1 MTRLQ
6 TYTTLER
13 LGPVI
18 RTGEAAAALRTS
30 VSSTSRMLRSL
41 EENGLARRVRSGVW
55 SVGPDSPDPFMIA
68 PELTRPHLAYVSF
81 DSALN
86 YHGMIDQIPREVSVA
101 SLDRARR
108 ITTNIGTF
116 AIHHLPP
123 ELFGGWQE
131 TRRGSVAGP
140 RKRSSTSATRAPPTA
155 EERAESPSSSF
166 RRGSI
171 STSSKSGRRASRAR
185 GSAPSLEGQ
194 SSMRCLAPLAD
205 PAPLAPP
212 SAEPR
217 K

>member
-6 TYTTLER
+6 AYTTLER
-13 LGPVI
+13 LGPVV
-18 RTGEAAAALRTS
+18 RTSEAAAALRTS

-68 PELTRPHLAYVSF
+68 PELTRPHPAYVSF

-131 TRRGSVAGP
+131 TRRGCVARPEKAIFDICYASAAHRGRTRRIPELELPAGFDIGVIEAWAMRIESP
-140 RKRSSTSATRAPPTA
+140 RVRTLTRRAIEYAMSRATR
-155 EERAESPSSSF
+155 
-166 RRGSI
+166 
-171 STSSKSGRRASRAR
+171 
-185 GSAPSLEGQ
+185 
-194 SSMRCLAPLAD
+194 
-205 PAPLAPP
+205 
-212 SAEPR
+212 
-217 K
+217 

>member
-1 MTRLQ
+1 VTRLQ

-13 LGPVI
+13 LGPVV
-18 RTGEAAAALRTS
+18 RTSEAAAALRTS

-55 SVGPDSPDPFMIA
+55 SVGPHSPDPFMIA
-68 PELTRPHLAYVSF
+68 PELTRPHPAYISY

-108 ITTNIGTF
+108 ITTKIGTF

-131 TRRGSVAGP
+131 TRRGCVARP
-140 RKRSSTSATRAPPTA
+140 EKAIFDICYSSAAHRGRTRRIPELELPTGFDVGVVEAWATRI
-155 EERAESPSSSF
+155 ESP
-166 RRGSI
+166 RVRTLTRKAI
-171 STSSKSGRRASRAR
+171 EYAMSRATR
-185 GSAPSLEGQ
+185 
-194 SSMRCLAPLAD
+194 
-205 PAPLAPP
+205 
-212 SAEPR
+212 
-217 K
+217 

>member
-13 LGPVI
+13 LGPVV
-18 RTGEAAAALRTS
+18 RTAEAAAALRRS
-30 VSSTSRMLRSL
+30 VSSTSRMLRAL
-41 EENGLARRVRSGVW
+41 EEEGRARQVRSGVW
-55 SVGPDSPDPFMIA
+55 SVGPDFPDPFTIA

-108 ITTNIGTF
+108 IKTNIGTF

-131 TRRGSVAGP
+131 TPRGRIAGPEKAIFDINYASVAHRG
-140 RKRSSTSATRAPPTA
+140 RARQMPELELPAGFEVRIIETWA
-155 EERAESPSSSF
+155 ARIESPRVRSL
-166 RRGSI
+166 
-171 STSSKSGRRASRAR
+171 TRRAIEHAMSRATPVR
-185 GSAPSLEGQ
+185 TSQ
-194 SSMRCLAPLAD
+194 
-205 PAPLAPP
+205 PAPA
-212 SAEPR
+212 SQ
-217 K
+217 

>member
-1 MTRLQ
+1 M
-6 TYTTLER
+6 
-13 LGPVI
+13 
-18 RTGEAAAALRTS
+18 
-30 VSSTSRMLRSL
+30 
-41 EENGLARRVRSGVW
+41 RSGVW

-131 TRRGSVAGP
+131 TRRGSVARPEKAIFDICYASAAHRGRTRRIP
-140 RKRSSTSATRAPPTA
+140 ELELPAGFDIHVIEEWATRI
-155 EERAESPSSSF
+155 ESP
-166 RRGSI
+166 RVR
-171 STSSKSGRRASRAR
+171 TLARRAIEYAMSRATR
-185 GSAPSLEGQ
+185 
-194 SSMRCLAPLAD
+194 
-205 PAPLAPP
+205 
-212 SAEPR
+212 
-217 K
+217 